1 MLFFMGAWYLCSPA
15 LILKR
20 QLLYLGHK
28 SEKQKRLAENS
39 LGLEGGWKGIKVERG
54 EGKNEGPLESP
65 RGAKPCTRKSSTL
78 PRSPGQQRSQPE
90 KNEMKPRMP
99 QKQKR
104 RPRASDT
111 SALEAN
117 SPWKYKA
124 LPLPSWS
131 KWEVGAQ
138 IPRPRQEAPGEMDR
152 MLPVVSP
159 SHVQ

>member
-1 MLFFMGAWYLCSPA
+1 MKDPWRVRAGPNPARGSP
-15 LILKR
+15 L
-20 QLLYLGHK
+20 
-28 SEKQKRLAENS
+28 
-39 LGLEGGWKGIKVERG
+39 
-54 EGKNEGPLESP
+54 PF
-65 RGAKPCTRKSSTL
+65 RGAG
-78 PRSPGQQRSQPE
+78 GQQRSQPE
-90 KNEMKPRMP
+90 KNEMKSRMP

-104 RPRASDT
+104 RPQASDT

-152 MLPVVSP
+152 MLPVVKS
-159 SHVQ
+159 